1 MSATSSDATIEA
13 LGKIYDKLVEVA
25 ATVAPLPAQ
34 AADHEQRIRSLERVR
49 WKTAGFYLAGSAVI
63 GVLEALYY
71 TNHLNV

>member
-1 MSATSSDATIEA
+1 MSATNQDATIEA

-25 ATVAPLPAQ
+25 TVVAPLPAQ